1 MELHVGLCVCDQN
14 KQKAVVDI
22 GFQRSEC
29 ASVAYTVCTVW
40 FKREEVFFL
49 RAGKGQLKNVVVISY
64 GVVVSLT
71 SADSPVHL
79 SHTA

>member
-1 MELHVGLCVCDQN
+1 MSACVCDED

-22 GFQRSEC
+22 GFQRSVC
-29 ASVAYTVCTVW
+29 TSIAYTVCTVW
-40 FKREEVFFL
+40 FKCEEVFFL
-49 RAGKGQLKNVVVISY
+49 QAGKGQLKNVVAISY